1 MASERRWEFAF
12 ENQRWFDVLRFSTTM
27 SSLSA
32 TTDPFPGLKLQ
43 GAEYIMKKHFAN
55 MYSKIYG
62 SFSVLPITLSEL
74 QANANVDLFLLPIPQ
89 YEIDTNS
96 FLTILQNPGYN

>member
-1 MASERRWEFAF
+1 
-12 ENQRWFDVLRFSTTM
+12 M

-32 TTDPFPGLKLQ
+32 STDPFPGLKLQ

-55 MYSKIYG
+55 MYSKIY
-62 SFSVLPITLSEL
+62 STFNVLPVSLTEL
-74 QANANVDLFLLPIPQ
+74 QSNANVARFLLPIPQ

-96 FLTILQNPGYN
+96 FLTIPQNPGY